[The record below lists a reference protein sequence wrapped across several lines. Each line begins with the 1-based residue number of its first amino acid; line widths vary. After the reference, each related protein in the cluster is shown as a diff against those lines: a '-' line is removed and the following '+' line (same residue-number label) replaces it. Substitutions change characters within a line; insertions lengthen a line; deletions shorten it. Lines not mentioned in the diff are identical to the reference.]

1 MTKLSHC
8 FGSTEATDDCNNV
21 VYLLLFRVCQKK
33 EGLFNSSNNRRGGGF
48 LSRSSEQ
55 CNLFFVTDF
64 TSSITLRH
72 ATKLY
77 TVTH

>member
-1 MTKLSHC
+1 MIVIMLYTYY
-8 FGSTEATDDCNNV
+8 
-21 VYLLLFRVCQKK
+21 YLESVKKK